1 MADLPL
7 QSPIPVLVQADSLRA
22 LVERILEFHQVP
34 PNEAAIVADVLVR
47 ADLRGVESH
56 GVARLERYYVNRLR
70 KGLMPAVSPVKVVR
84 ETPVTATMDG
94 GNGLGHVAARRAMEL
109 CLAKAQAFGLAA
121 VAVNHSNHFGIA
133 GYYAMMA
140 LPLGM
145 IGVALTNA
153 SCTVAPTYS
162 RQRLLGTNPIAIAI
176 PAGRE
181 RPFVLDMAT
190 TVAAEG
196 KIEVKDRQGKPLPPG
211 WIVDK
216 EGRPST
222 ASADFYGGGALL
234 PLGGSAETCGYKGYG
249 LALAVDIL
257 SGILPG
263 AGSSLGVLR
272 SEAKQEKPV
281 NVGHFFAA
289 MRIDCFR
296 DPEEFRADMDRTLA
310 GIRTSARA
318 EGEERV
324 YIAGEK
330 EFEMEEER
338 ERTGIPVMPVI
349 FSSLRNL
356 AAEAGL
362 EFAL

>member
-1 MADLPL
+1 MANAPL
-7 QSPIPVLVQADSLRA
+7 LVDSTPLRT
-22 LVERILEFHQVP
+22 LVERILQFHQVP
-34 PNEAAIVADVLVR
+34 PDEAAIVADVLVR

-56 GVARLERYYVNRLR
+56 GVARLEAYYVARLR
-70 KGLMPAVSPVKVVR
+70 KGLVAAASPVRVIR
-84 ETPVTATMDG
+84 ESPVTAVMDA
-94 GNGLGHVAARRAMEL
+94 GNGLGTVAAKRAMEL
-109 CLAKAQAFGLAA
+109 CLAKAQAVGLAV
-121 VAVNHSNHFGIA
+121 VAVNLSNHFGIA

-153 SCTVAPTYS
+153 SVTVAPTYG
-162 RQRLLGTNPIAIAI
+162 RQRLLGTNPIAIAV

-190 TVAAEG
+190 TVAALG
-196 KIEVKDRQGKPLPPG
+196 KIEVKDRQGKPLPSG

-216 EGRPST
+216 DGAPST
-222 ASADFYGGGALL
+222 QSSSFYEGGALL
-234 PLGGSAETCGYKGYG
+234 PLGGGAETCGYKGYG

-263 AGSSLGVLR
+263 AGSSLGVL
-272 SEAKQEKPV
+272 SSLATQEKPA

-296 DPEEFRADMDRTLA
+296 DPDEFRAAMDETL
-310 GIRTSARA
+310 GSIRRSARA
-318 EGEERV
+318 AGAERV

-330 EFEMEEER
+330 EFDMEEER
-338 ERTGIPVMPVI
+338 EHSGIPLLPSVAA
-349 FSSLRNL
+349 SLRNL
-356 AAEAGL
+356 AVEAGL
-362 EFAL
+362 EWTL

>member
-1 MADLPL
+1 MADAPL
-7 QSPIPVLVQADSLRA
+7 LLQVQPAPLRT
-22 LVERILEFHQVP
+22 LVERILEFHRVP
-34 PNEAAIVADVLVR
+34 PSEAAIVADVLVR
-47 ADLRGVESH
+47 ADLRGIESH
-56 GVARLERYYVNRLR
+56 GVARLERYYVGRLR
-70 KGLMPAVSPVKVVR
+70 RGLVAAASPVRVVR
-84 ETPVTATMDG
+84 ETPVTAVLDG
-94 GNGLGHVAARRAMEL
+94 GNGLGAVAAKRAMEL
-109 CLAKAQAFGLAA
+109 CLAKAQAAGLAA

-153 SCTVAPTYS
+153 SATVAPTHG
-162 RQRLLGTNPIAIAI
+162 RQRLLGTNPIAIAV

-222 ASADFYGGGALL
+222 TSSCFYEGGALL
-234 PLGGSAETCGYKGYG
+234 PLGGGAETCGYKGYG
-249 LALAVDIL
+249 LGLAVDIL

-272 SEAKQEKPV
+272 SMATQEKPV

-296 DPEEFRADMDRTLA
+296 EPDEFRAAMDQTL
-310 GIRTSARA
+310 GTIRTSACA
-318 EGEERV
+318 AGAERV

-338 ERTGIPVMPVI
+338 GRSGIPLLPVVVA
-349 FSSLRNL
+349 SLRDL
-356 AAEAGL
+356 ATEAGL
-362 EFAL
+362 EFTL